1 MLDAETHLGVARA
14 IARAQAERAAIDL
27 PSTQHRGFDLE
38 DAYAVQHLWGE
49 MQLAGGTRQVGYKVG
64 LTSRAMQV
72 ALGVYEPQY
81 GLLFSNGLRQ
91 SGERI
96 AMGAFIR
103 PKLEVELAF
112 IMGADLAGAEVQI
125 ADVLRATEFV
135 QPALEIVD
143 YRTATPRPAADMVA
157 DNTAGAGAI
166 LGGRPIRPFD
176 VDLRWVAATLAKNGI
191 IEESGVSAAVMGHP
205 AAGVAALA
213 RVLARHGR
221 TIRRGDIV
229 LAGSFTRQVEV
240 TAGDIIH
247 ADFGP
252 LGSIDTAFIP

>member
-1 MLDAETHLGVARA
+1 MP
-14 IARAQAERAAIDL
+14 L
-27 PSTQHRGFDLE
+27 PAHPSCI
-38 DAYAVQHLWGE
+38 
-49 MQLAGGTRQVGYKVG
+49 
-64 LTSRAMQV
+64 S
-72 ALGVYEPQY
+72 
-81 GLLFSNGLRQ
+81 S
-91 SGERI
+91 SGR
-96 AMGAFIR
+96 
-103 PKLEVELAF
+103 
-112 IMGADLAGAEVQI
+112 
-125 ADVLRATEFV
+125 
-135 QPALEIVD
+135 
-143 YRTATPRPAADMVA
+143 
-157 DNTAGAGAI
+157 
-166 LGGRPIRPFD
+166 